1 MVVVEEVTGTLVA
14 VEWVEIKVEVGVVVA
29 VVVIVDEDIVDGGE
43 VEEEVAVGTLWLVLL
58 VVLRRQ

>member
-1 MVVVEEVTGTLVA
+1 MVVVEEVTSTLVA

-43 VEEEVAVGTLWLVLL
+43 VVEEVAVGTLWLVLL

>member
-14 VEWVEIKVEVGVVVA
+14 VEWVEIKVEVGAVVA
-29 VVVIVDEDIVDGGE
+29 VVVIVDEDIVDGRE
-43 VEEEVAVGTLWLVLL
+43 VVEEVAVGTLWLVLL

>member
-14 VEWVEIKVEVGVVVA
+14 VEWVEIKVEVGAVVA

-43 VEEEVAVGTLWLVLL
+43 VVEGVAVGTLWLVLL